1 MAQCPGEGNE
11 MNVRAAEN
19 ADIPVLLE
27 LFRETHQA
35 STLSG
40 FTFNDE
46 KAQRYL
52 KSAILRQKFSK
63 CFFIAEDGENIVG
76 LLSGRLR
83 EYFFSNLIKAVSHFF
98 YIKPDYY
105 HSPAAAELI
114 YAFFIWAEQR
124 DAVEILISESADIER
139 DHDIQRFKSMGF
151 QHVGGNY
158 FMLLKGGRRI

>member
-1 MAQCPGEGNE
+1 MK
-11 MNVRAAEN
+11 VRAAEN

-27 LFRETHQA
+27 LCRESHQA

-52 KSAILRQKFSK
+52 DSAISK
-63 CFFIAEDGENIVG
+63 QELSNCLLIAEDGENIVG

-83 EYFFSNLIKAVSHFF
+83 EYFFSNLFKAVSHFF

-105 HSPAAAELI
+105 NSPATAELI

-124 DAVEILISESADIER
+124 GAVEMLISESANIKR
-139 DHDIQRFKSMGF
+139 DHDMETFKSLGF

-158 FMLLKGGRRI
+158 FMLLGG